1 MKDSFSKF
9 DTIPLRELLKKSDS
23 GTWGDEAECGEG
35 APVLRSTNIVD
46 NRLCLHDPAWRH
58 LSDAHRKHKRLH
70 DGDIIVTS
78 SSGSADHI
86 GKCAVFETPESN
98 GKAYYFS
105 NFTLRL
111 RPITEKLESKW
122 LYYWLTSPRG
132 RHEMLRLNSTTTGL
146 RNLNKDAYLS
156 QLIPLPKLEEQKRI
170 AAILD
175 KADAIRRKRQEAIDT
190 LQDLREASFLD
201 CFGDP
206 EKNQKN
212 WTTRRIGDVAKLQG
226 GYAFKSSDYVADGVR
241 LVKISNVHQEFL
253 EWDEVDSLPRSYID
267 RYHEYSL
274 KVGDIV
280 LALTRPIIKSLDSV
294 KVARVTEQDV
304 PCLLNQRV
312 SRFVIKIDTEIL
324 GSYLLHFLYSA
335 SFKKSV
341 EKICSVSLQPNM
353 STRQVEDILIPLPP
367 FRLQQEFERALIKI
381 ESCQHWNLNALNE
394 AGRLFNS
401 LVQRAFKGEL

>member
-1 MKDSFSKF
+1 
-9 DTIPLRELLKKSDS
+9 
-23 GTWGDEAECGEG
+23 
-35 APVLRSTNIVD
+35 
-46 NRLCLHDPAWRH
+46 
-58 LSDAHRKHKRLH
+58 
-70 DGDIIVTS
+70 
-78 SSGSADHI
+78 
-86 GKCAVFETPESN
+86 
-98 GKAYYFS
+98 
-105 NFTLRL
+105 L

-312 SRFVIKIDTEIL
+312 SRFVIKIGTEIL